1 MQRQFLSIFA
11 ELNSH
16 SFSTKGLWLLH
27 SDEDLLGQW
36 LIDALK
42 PHWRN
47 NEQTIKRFELI
58 SVKSWQTVINELRGL
73 GLFEQGTA
81 LIVTGNHKPDQKALK
96 ALDEFAQ
103 DVKNGQANHHLLWC
117 LPKQDKKSLAS
128 KTFQLFT
135 AHGMVIDANIYH
147 EQLRADILRAKAKEL
162 RLHLSASAWQLLLFH
177 TEHNLLGAFQTLWRL
192 SLQPDST
199 IDDDALA
206 DSLVKGAQ
214 FDVFALSDSLLSG
227 NIHKSL
233 QILHHLRHTD
243 IAPSLVLWVMSKDA
257 RLISQIQAGKDPRSL
272 GIWQSKICTYQQAAE
287 RTRHLSH
294 TWSEHIYHID
304 KTIKGMGQQ
313 DVWQPIQRL
322 AISLCGIA
330 Q

>member
-128 KTFQLFT
+128 KTFQLFA

-162 RLHLSASAWQLLLFH
+162 QLHLNASAWQLLLFH